1 MAEEL
6 AVARD
11 VNQMNPARAYLRWAA
26 VIAASIVLCLAASAR
41 DKITVTYAKGT
52 NFSQFKT
59 YAWAEHGAVAHPIL
73 AADIV
78 DAINQELNAR
88 GLQKAASNPDLIIQI
103 YGSVDQESTMYS
115 NDPLYA
121 GTGGIP
127 PFDPSMTGPAFVGF
141 YGNTTVTIH
150 KGEMV
155 VDLIDAKTK
164 KLVWRGM
171 AEESVSS
178 DPEKLVEEVNGAIS
192 KMFKQY
198 PKQT

>member
-1 MAEEL
+1 MNRSNAKTLGFRFIL
-6 AVARD
+6 AVA
-11 VNQMNPARAYLRWAA
+11 LTLLF
-26 VIAASIVLCLAASAR
+26 SLAAFAR
-41 DKITVTYAKGT
+41 DKITVGYAKDL
-52 NFSQFKT
+52 NFAQFKS
-59 YAWAEHGAVAHPIL
+59 YAWAEHGAVAHPLL
-73 AADIV
+73 AADVV

-88 GLQKAASNPDLIIQI
+88 GLQKVAANPDLIIQI

-127 PFDPSMTGPAFVGF
+127 LFDPSMTGPAFIGF

-150 KGEMV
+150 KGELV

-164 KLVWRGM
+164 KLVWRGI
-171 AEESVSS
+171 AEESVSNN
-178 DPEKLVEEVNGAIS
+178 PEKLVDEVNSAIS

>member
-1 MAEEL
+1 MYTAMERNNPV
-6 AVARD
+6 VARFCFLIG
-11 VNQMNPARAYLRWAA
+11 VATTLLLSLP
-26 VIAASIVLCLAASAR
+26 ASAR
-41 DKITVTYAKGT
+41 DKITVTYAKGLD
-52 NFSQFKT
+52 FSKFRT
-59 YAWAEHGAVAHPIL
+59 YAWAQHGAVAHPML

-78 DAINQELNAR
+78 GAIDQELSAR
-88 GLQKAASNPDLIIQI
+88 GLQKVTSNPDLIIQI
-103 YGSVDQESTMYS
+103 YGSVDQDSTMYS

-164 KLVWRGM
+164 KLAWRGI

-178 DPEKLVEEVNGAIS
+178 DPEKLVDEVNSAIS

>member
-1 MAEEL
+1 MNRTR
-6 AVARD
+6 AVPIRFRFFAC
-11 VNQMNPARAYLRWAA
+11 VATILLL
-26 VIAASIVLCLAASAR
+26 SLAAAAR
-41 DKITVTYAKGT
+41 DKITVSYAKGVD
-52 NFSQFKT
+52 FSQYKS
-59 YAWAEHGAVAHPIL
+59 YAWAQHGAVAHPML

-78 DAINQELNAR
+78 GAVEQELNAR
-88 GLQKAASNPDLIIQI
+88 GLQKVASNPDLIIQI
-103 YGSVDQESTMYS
+103 YGSVDDDSTMYS

-141 YGNTTVTIH
+141 YGNTTVTIR
-150 KGEMV
+150 KGELV

-164 KLVWRGM
+164 KLAWRGIAM
-171 AEESVSS
+171 ESVSS
-178 DPEKLVEEVNGAIS
+178 DPEKIVDEVNGAIS